1 MASASSISRTAS
13 KSNCPEATF
22 FGATFYVPCLRKR
35 DAARLQPLFGSS
47 AHRRGRHLAQAF
59 PHAIPDG
66 RLSCSRNL
74 LADNLMHDCRE
85 QVVLV
90 HFPAHNAH
98 RINRSAELFVFRLE
112 IIDGIGAIFEIAR
125 QRERLLATCGIRNR
139 KREAAIVLL
148 SGAFR
153 VSIGPLIESFI
164 GTHGENRN

>member
-1 MASASSISRTAS
+1 
-13 KSNCPEATF
+13 
-22 FGATFYVPCLRKR
+22 
-35 DAARLQPLFGSS
+35 
-47 AHRRGRHLAQAF
+47 
-59 PHAIPDG
+59 
-66 RLSCSRNL
+66 
-74 LADNLMHDCRE
+74 MHDCRE